1 MKKVFLSLAL
11 ITTFGVANA
20 QEGFSK
26 GNTFLTG
33 SLGISSINDKDT
45 DTKSNS
51 TTFAV
56 GVGHFLSD
64 NVAVGINVG
73 FGSAKTTEVSLTT
86 EETSAMTAGA
96 FGRYYF
102 SPKSKFSMFGHLGVN
117 YVSVTDKTT
126 NPDLKVTGMDIF
138 AAPGFNYFV
147 SKNLSLEAVIG
158 RIGYSSAKASSG
170 SANAKGT
177 TGFDFGLDLTHIA
190 FGMNLRF

>member
-1 MKKVFLSLAL
+1 MKKVFLSIAL
-11 ITTFGVANA
+11 ITAFGVANA

-33 SLGISSINDKDT
+33 SLGISSENDKDA
-45 DTKSNS
+45 DAKSNS

-64 NVAVGINVG
+64 HIAVGINVG
-73 FGSAKTTEVSLTT
+73 FGSAKTTESSLTT

-117 YVSVTDKTT
+117 YASITDKTT

-158 RIGYSSAKASSG
+158 RIGYSSVKADLTG
-170 SANAKGT
+170 AKGT
-177 TGFDFGLDLTHIA
+177 TGFDFGIDLTNVT
-190 FGMNLRF
+190 FGMNFRF

>member
-1 MKKVFLSLAL
+1 MKKVFFFLAL
-11 ITTFGVANA
+11 ITAFGVVKA

-33 SLGISSINDKDT
+33 SLGVSSENDKDA
-45 DTKSNS
+45 DSKSNS
-51 TTFAV
+51 TTFSV

-64 NVAVGINVG
+64 NIAVGINVG

-102 SPKSKFSMFGHLGVN
+102 SPKSKFSMFSHLGLN
-117 YVSVTDKTT
+117 YASVTDKTT
-126 NPDLKVTGMDIF
+126 NPDLKATGMDIF
-138 AAPGFNYFV
+138 AAPGFNYFI

-158 RIGYSSAKASSG
+158 RIGYTSVKASSG
-170 SANAKGT
+170 SLNAKGT
-177 TGFDFGLDLTHIA
+177 TNFDFGIDLTNVT
-190 FGMNLRF
+190 FGMNFRF